1 VPGVRSNLLSVGKF
15 ADLGHVVLFNS
26 TQCLIFDKDDLDSVY
41 LRAHRDKNSKLYRL
55 QGKSVYHDLP
65 SNAAMLSSS
74 ISHDPQVDLIHPS
87 IPATSSNPQ
96 PPVVPKS
103 RRLTPG
109 EIDLWH
115 KRIGH
120 VNFQSLYHM
129 TTRGLVCGVPHVP
142 HVKRICESCI
152 LGKHHRDKFPKRR
165 TTETKRILE
174 LVHTDICGPLPITS
188 RNHNRYI
195 LTFVDDFSRKC
206 WLYFLSEK
214 SQTLDKF
221 KEFKALVETPQQKI
235 KCLRSD

>member
-1 VPGVRSNLLSVGKF
+1 VWTGEIVGER
-15 ADLGHVVLFNS
+15 LG
-26 TQCLIFDKDDLDSVY
+26 QCV
-41 LRAHRDKNSKLYRL
+41 
-55 QGKSVYHDLP
+55 GCCVGCC
-65 SNAAMLSSS
+65 
-74 ISHDPQVDLIHPS
+74 DPQVDLIHPG

-174 LVHTDICGPLPITS
+174 LVHTDICGPLPVTS